1 MPLTD
6 IIAKNAKPQ
15 KTQYKLSDER
25 GLFLLVL
32 PSGGRYWRMK
42 YRFDGKEKLLS
53 FGTYPETS
61 LKEAR
66 NKRDEARK
74 KIQEGVDPSQEKK
87 LAKITRAINAENS
100 FESVAREWHAKQTS
114 IWSERYC
121 ETVLR
126 NLAKDIFPVI
136 GFRPISQITPP
147 ELLVALRKIEDRDAL
162 DIAKKMRQTCGQ
174 VFRYAIATGKA
185 ERNITLDLQGA
196 LKPIKRKHFN
206 KFDEKDLP
214 DFLQKL
220 EKYDTDFKG
229 EYQTKLGLKLTS
241 LTFVRTTEM
250 RGAKWE
256 EIDFEKAEWH
266 IPAERMKMR
275 VKHIV
280 PLAKQVIKAFKEL
293 QSLNGNREFV
303 FPNRQNPNKFISEN
317 TLLFAM
323 YRMGYHGQATVHGF
337 RGTASTIL
345 NENNFRSD
353 VIERQLA
360 HGEKNKVRASY
371 NSAQY
376 LPERR
381 VMMQWWADY
390 LDKKLRGK

>member
-1 MPLTD
+1 MSLTD

-15 KTQYKLSDER
+15 KAQYKLFDEK
-25 GLFLLVL
+25 GLFLLVI

-42 YRFDGKEKLLS
+42 YRFDGKEKLLA

-66 NKRDEARK
+66 NKRDDARK
-74 KIQEGVDPSQEKK
+74 QIEEGLDPSQEKK
-87 LAKITRAINAENS
+87 LAKLTRTINADNS
-100 FESVAREWHAKQTS
+100 FENVAREWHSNQAE
-114 IWSERYC
+114 IWTKRYC
-121 ETVLR
+121 DSVLR
-126 NLAKDIFPVI
+126 NLERDIFPVI
-136 GFRPISQITPP
+136 GFRPISQIAAP
-147 ELLVALRKIEDRDAL
+147 ELLIALKKIQDRDAL

-174 VFRYAIATGKA
+174 ILRYAIATGRA
-185 ERNITLDLQGA
+185 ERNIAIDLQGA
-196 LKPIKRKHFN
+196 LKTRKRKHFA

-214 DFLQKL
+214 EFLRNL
-220 EKYDTDFKG
+220 EKYDG
-229 EYQTKLGLKLTS
+229 EFQTKLGLKLLF
-241 LTFVRTTEM
+241 LTFLRTTEL
-250 RGAKWE
+250 RGGRWE

-266 IPAERMKMR
+266 IPLERMKMR

-280 PLAKQVIKAFKEL
+280 PLSKQVIKILKEL
-293 QSLNGNREFV
+293 QSINGNREFL
-303 FPNRQNPNKFISEN
+303 FPNRNTPHKFISEN
-317 TLLFAM
+317 TLLYAM
-323 YRMGYHGQATVHGF
+323 YRMGYHSVATPHGF

-371 NSAQY
+371 NHAQY

-381 VMMQWWADY
+381 EMMQWWADY
-390 LDKKLRGK
+390 LEKLNKK